1 MTADYEAL
9 WGQTW
14 GGMQDIGPVHRHN
27 RQIIVDLI
35 RPLGVGS
42 VLDAGCGNGAN
53 LEAIQDQLGITDIM
67 GIDLSENALNIAR
80 RRVGSEFHSRA
91 T

>member
-1 MTADYEAL
+1 MTQSQHYTETTMTADYEAL
-9 WGQTW
+9 WGETW

-35 RPLGVGS
+35 RPLGV
-42 VLDAGCGNGAN
+42 A
-53 LEAIQDQLGITDIM
+53 
-67 GIDLSENALNIAR
+67 LSSMPAAATAR
-80 RRVGSEFHSRA
+80 

>member
-9 WGQTW
+9 WGETW

-35 RPLGVGS
+35 RPLGVKS
-42 VLDAGCGNGAN
+42 ILDVQVGEGGFGQRSRGASSGTKCHF
-53 LEAIQDQLGITDIM
+53 DGI
-67 GIDLSENALNIAR
+67 
-80 RRVGSEFHSRA
+80 
-91 T
+91 